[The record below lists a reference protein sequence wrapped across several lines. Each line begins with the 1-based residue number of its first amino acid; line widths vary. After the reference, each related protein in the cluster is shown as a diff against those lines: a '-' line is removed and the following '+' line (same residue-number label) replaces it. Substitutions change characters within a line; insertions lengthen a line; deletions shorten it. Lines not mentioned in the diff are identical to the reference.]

1 MTEARKQGSEIA
13 ARDPDV
19 YAQLQHLSHT
29 ARAVFFAGLPGTGK
43 SLLVHQLV
51 HLAHAAQRPVHL
63 LQWDVVRPAIER
75 SPAGA
80 PYPMTDGVTH
90 PVIRIAA
97 GLWARDIVAR
107 WATGPIQPDHILIG
121 ETPLV
126 GHRFIELARPHA
138 DEAEPFLSG
147 SGCWFV
153 IPIPSVAVRRAIEVE
168 RARRIER
175 PVHDREREDAPP
187 NVLRAEWEALAAVA
201 PLIGAGPVTPLPGG
215 RPPGTAPVPYDPDV
229 YGRVYEIVLRHRHA
243 RRIPMRTL
251 LPATT
256 ISVYDFAVP
265 TRDLVPTPEE
275 AAASI
280 RLVETR
286 LPDSVTV
293 ESAVAHWYVV

>member
-1 MTEARKQGSEIA
+1 MTEARQSGSEIA
-13 ARDPDV
+13 ARDPVV

-51 HLAHAAQRPVHL
+51 HLAHAAQRSVYL

-97 GLWARDIVAR
+97 GLWARDMVAR
-107 WATGPIQPDHILIG
+107 WSTGPALPERILIG
-121 ETPLV
+121 ETPLA
-126 GHRFIELARPHA
+126 GHRFIELARPQA
-138 DEAEPFLSG
+138 DRAEPFLSG

-153 IPIPSVAVRRAIEVE
+153 IPIPSVAVRRAIVAE
-168 RARRIER
+168 RARRIQR

-187 NVLRAEWEALAAVA
+187 KVLRAQWEALAAVA
-201 PLIGAGPVTPLPGG
+201 PLIGGPATPLPGG
-215 RPPGTAPVPYDPDV
+215 TTPGTVPVPYDPDV
-229 YGRVYEIVLRHRHA
+229 YGRVYEFVLRHRQA
-243 RRIPMRTL
+243 RRLPMRTL
-251 LPATT
+251 LPAAT

-286 LPDSVTV
+286 LPDPGAAQAAVDRWYTV
-293 ESAVAHWYVV
+293 